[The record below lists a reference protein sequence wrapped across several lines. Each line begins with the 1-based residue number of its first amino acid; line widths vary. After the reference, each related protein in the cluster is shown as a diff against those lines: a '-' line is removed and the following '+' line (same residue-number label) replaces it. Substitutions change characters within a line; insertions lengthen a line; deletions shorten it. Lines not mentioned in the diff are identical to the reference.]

1 LNDPIITVDE
11 VTKQFRGGTRALDGL
26 SLTIPKGTVYGLLGP
41 NGAGKTTLIR
51 ILAILLR
58 PDSGTVRV
66 AGHDAVRNPARVRER
81 IGLAGQFA
89 AVDDHL
95 TGRENIAM
103 IGRLYGLSRRE
114 AARRAADI
122 VHRIHLA
129 DAADRQVKTYSGG
142 MRRRI
147 DLAASLIG
155 RPQVL
160 FLDEPTTGVDPASRQ
175 DLWHLVRDL
184 AAEGTTVLLTT
195 QYLDEADQLADRIA
209 VIDHGRLLTE
219 GTATELKDRT
229 GGILAQSAVFGS
241 APTAY
246 GLNNDRTNGVLDR
259 FRSLPMARSAVLTG
273 RTLSD
278 LTRNTFIL
286 GLQLAVGVALGFRW
300 QNGPGGMLA
309 AMGVALAFG
318 YACCWL
324 MAYLGLTIR
333 NTEAIQAAIYM
344 VVFPMTLTSSVFLPT
359 QTMPGWLQ
367 AFAEHQPI
375 TITANALRGLTLG
388 QGALPA
394 GHTVTGET
402 LLALTWTVGI
412 LAVFAPLAV
421 RAYQR
426 NNG

>member
-1 LNDPIITVDE
+1 MNDPIITVDE
-11 VTKQFRGGTRALDGL
+11 VTKQFRDGTRALDGL
-26 SLTIPKGTVYGLLGP
+26 TLTLPTGTVYGLLGP

-51 ILAILLR
+51 ILATLLR
-58 PDSGTVRV
+58 PDSGTVRI
-66 AGHDAVRNPARVRER
+66 AGHDAVRHPARVRER

-114 AARRAADI
+114 AVRRAADI
-122 VHRIHLA
+122 VDRIHLA

-195 QYLDEADQLADRIA
+195 QYLDEADRLADRIA

-229 GGILAQSAVFGS
+229 GGAVVELDLPAHHQQIALTALQPLAPRHDRERDRIVLPAPDGALTLRHVLRLLDHAEVDPTDVALHRPTLDDVF
-241 APTAY
+241 
-246 GLNNDRTNGVLDR
+246 
-259 FRSLPMARSAVLTG
+259 LT
-273 RTLSD
+273 
-278 LTRNTFIL
+278 LTR
-286 GLQLAVGVALGFRW
+286 
-300 QNGPGGMLA
+300 
-309 AMGVALAFG
+309 
-318 YACCWL
+318 
-324 MAYLGLTIR
+324 
-333 NTEAIQAAIYM
+333 
-344 VVFPMTLTSSVFLPT
+344 
-359 QTMPGWLQ
+359 
-367 AFAEHQPI
+367 
-375 TITANALRGLTLG
+375 
-388 QGALPA
+388 
-394 GHTVTGET
+394 HTVRE
-402 LLALTWTVGI
+402 LAGRP
-412 LAVFAPLAV
+412 A
-421 RAYQR
+421 
-426 NNG
+426 